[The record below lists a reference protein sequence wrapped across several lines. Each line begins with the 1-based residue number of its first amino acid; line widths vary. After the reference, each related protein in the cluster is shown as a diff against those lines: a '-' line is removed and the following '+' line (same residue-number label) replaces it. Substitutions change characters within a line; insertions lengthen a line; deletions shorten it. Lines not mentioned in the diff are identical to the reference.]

1 MGRWALP
8 GWTGTRSSEPP
19 DRFTAV
25 EETLAVRAR
34 PRTRQRR
41 RAPLALRSVRRQLTT
56 SQPFQL
62 VVLTGLVVLSSF
74 LNIWVPGVVPVS
86 VITVVLLIGGFYL
99 RVRALVLLFLVA
111 ASALFFVIV
120 NREDSTEPVNY
131 GSVAVVVLT
140 GLLVYLFARSRE
152 RLGVQGMSGESMLV
166 DLRDRLRQQGQVPR
180 LPPQWSVETTLRS
193 AYGDSFSGD
202 FLVSSRS
209 ANDTELEIAM
219 VDVSGKGQAAGTR
232 ALLLSGAFG
241 GLLGAMPPED
251 FLPAA
256 NAYLLRQR
264 WHEGFATAM
273 HVCLDLTTGRYEIAS
288 AGHPPAAHYH
298 AGSGVW
304 EVLRGA
310 HGPVLGVVDGVTFPA
325 HAGRLQH
332 GDALLFYTDGL
343 VETPGRDLDLGIDR
357 LMGAAQDLVRGGG
370 FKGGADK
377 IVDGTHTD
385 ESDDRALVLIWRS

>member
-1 MGRWALP
+1 M
-8 GWTGTRSSEPP
+8 
-19 DRFTAV
+19 
-25 EETLAVRAR
+25 
-34 PRTRQRR
+34 
-41 RAPLALRSVRRQLTT
+41 T

-62 VVLTGLVVLSSF
+62 IVLTGLVVLTCFANLISSS
-74 LNIWVPGVVPVS
+74 VVPLS
-86 VITVVLLIGGFYL
+86 ALTVVLLLGGFYL
-99 RVRALVLLFLVA
+99 RVRALLLLYLVA
-111 ASALFFVIV
+111 GSALVF
-120 NREDSTEPVNY
+120 
-131 GSVAVVVLT
+131 VLT
-140 GLLVYLFARSRE
+140 TSDLVEAPIDWGTIGVILGTALLVFLFARSRE
-152 RLGVQGMSGESMLV
+152 RLGVQGMAGESMLV

-209 ANDTELEIAM
+209 SDDTQLEMAM

-273 HVCLDLTTGRYEIAS
+273 HLCLDLTTGRFQIAS

-304 EVLRGA
+304 EVLRGV
-310 HGPVLGVVDGVTFPA
+310 HGPVLGIVDGVRFPA
-325 HAGRLQH
+325 HEGRIER

-357 LMGAAQDLVRGGG
+357 LMGAAQDLVRRGG
-370 FKGGADK
+370 FKGGADR

-385 ESDDRALVLIWRS
+385 ESDDRALVLVWRQ

>member
-1 MGRWALP
+1 V
-8 GWTGTRSSEPP
+8 RS
-19 DRFTAV
+19 
-25 EETLAVRAR
+25 L
-34 PRTRQRR
+34 
-41 RAPLALRSVRRQLTT
+41 RRQLST
-56 SQPFQL
+56 SQPVQLVALTSL
-62 VVLTGLVVLSSF
+62 VVLTALS
-74 LNIWVPGVVPVS
+74 NIVTATVVPLS
-86 VITVVLLIGGFYL
+86 THALVLMLGGFYL
-99 RVRALVLLFLVA
+99 RIRALLMLYSVAGSAVVFVVSARVKEAAPVNWGSIGVLLGA
-111 ASALFFVIV
+111 AA
-120 NREDSTEPVNY
+120 
-131 GSVAVVVLT
+131 
-140 GLLVYLFARSRE
+140 LVYLFARSRQ
-152 RLGVQGMSGESMLV
+152 RLGVQGMAGESMLV

-180 LPPQWSVETTLRS
+180 LPAQWSVETTLRS

-209 ANDTELEIAM
+209 ADDSGLEVAM

-273 HVCLDLTTGRYEIAS
+273 HLCLDLTTGRYRIAS

-298 AGSGVW
+298 SGSGVW
-304 EVLRGA
+304 ELLRGA
-310 HGPVLGVVDGVTFPA
+310 HGPVLGVVDGVRFPPVE
-325 HAGRLQH
+325 GRIEL

-357 LMGAAQDLVRGGG
+357 LMGAAHELVRRGG
-370 FKGGADK
+370 FKGGADRL
-377 IVDGTHTD
+377 VDGTHTD
-385 ESDDRALVLIWRS
+385 ESDDRALVLVWRQ

>member
-1 MGRWALP
+1 M
-8 GWTGTRSSEPP
+8 
-19 DRFTAV
+19 
-25 EETLAVRAR
+25 
-34 PRTRQRR
+34 
-41 RAPLALRSVRRQLTT
+41 VRRQLMT

-62 VVLTGLVVLSSF
+62 IVLTGLVVLTCFGNLLDSGIIPLSA
-74 LNIWVPGVVPVS
+74 L
-86 VITVVLLIGGFYL
+86 TLVLLLGGFYL
-99 RVRALVLLFLVA
+99 RVRALLMLYLVA
-111 ASALFFVIV
+111 GSALVF
-120 NREDSTEPVNY
+120 
-131 GSVAVVVLT
+131 VLT
-140 GLLVYLFARSRE
+140 TRDRVETPINWGTIGVILGTALLVFLFARSRE
-152 RLGVQGMSGESMLV
+152 RLGVQGMAGESMLV

-180 LPPQWSVETTLRS
+180 LPAQWSVETTLRS

-209 ANDTELEIAM
+209 SDDAQLEMAM

-273 HVCLDLTTGRYEIAS
+273 HLCLDLTTGRFQIAS

-304 EVLRGA
+304 EVLRGV
-310 HGPVLGVVDGVTFPA
+310 HGPVLGIVDGVRFPA
-325 HAGRLQH
+325 HEGRIER

-343 VETPGRDLDLGIDR
+343 VETPGRDLDLGIDK
-357 LMGAAQDLVRGGG
+357 LMGAAQDLVRRGG
-370 FKGGADK
+370 FKGGADRL
-377 IVDGTHTD
+377 VDGTHTD
-385 ESDDRALVLIWRS
+385 ESDDRALVLVWRQ